1 MIPGRNASPEEVVKH
16 MNRVG
21 GFDYFSDQT
30 ILELRPFFYQALT
43 EMGYYGYDL
52 EAFGKY
58 LQHVDNPIFTFT
70 LSKDMEAPFNEEL
83 SYQIQ
88 DFVTRDAENFIY
100 IYGEYD
106 TWSATA
112 VSDTG
117 DTNSKIF
124 IKEGGSH
131 RTRINNMPEEQKTEV
146 YNTLNSFLQ

>member
-1 MIPGRNASPEEVVKH
+1 
-16 MNRVG
+16 
-21 GFDYFSDQT
+21 
-30 ILELRPFFYQALT
+30 
-43 EMGYYGYDL
+43 MGYYGYDL

-117 DTNSKIF
+117 DTIQRYSSK
-124 IKEGGSH
+124 
-131 RTRINNMPEEQKTEV
+131 RADRIGPVSTTCRRSKKQKCT
-146 YNTLNSFLQ
+146 TP